1 MTTTML
7 VMNALASTH
16 LVAWF
21 VVTRMYLLLV
31 NHPTCLIGPTKFSP
45 HFINGS
51 FGKIVISL
59 AKLYIA
65 KPPTF

>member
-1 MTTTML
+1 
-7 VMNALASTH
+7 
-16 LVAWF
+16 